1 MNPQYSPDGQSIA
14 FHSTRSGASEI
25 WIADRDGGN
34 PRRLTYTNART
45 TATPRWSP
53 DGKWIAF
60 ESNQSGPGDVYVVP
74 STGGPAR
81 RLTDG
86 PAINAIPRW
95 SRDGR
100 FIYFV
105 SYRTGR
111 YEVWKV
117 AAPGGEPV
125 QVTHDGGFVAVESP
139 DGRYLYYSQTRNYGP
154 VFRMPLAGGPSEE
167 VIPDI
172 HGLFFTVTERGIYF
186 ESRGVIC
193 FWEAA
198 SRKTTEIFRPAKPMA
213 VGMDVSPDGQ
223 TLLFTQ
229 IDGDTSGA
237 DLYLID
243 GFR

>member
-1 MNPQYSPDGQSIA
+1 
-14 FHSTRSGASEI
+14 
-25 WIADRDGGN
+25 
-34 PRRLTYTNART
+34 
-45 TATPRWSP
+45 
-53 DGKWIAF
+53 
-60 ESNQSGPGDVYVVP
+60 VP
-74 STGGPAR
+74 STGGPTR
-81 RLTDG
+81 RLTDD
-86 PAINAIPRW
+86 PALDAIPRW

-117 AAPGGEPV
+117 AASGGEAV
-125 QVTHDGGFVAVESP
+125 QVTNHGGFVAVESP
-139 DGRYLYYSQTRNYGP
+139 DGRYLYYSQTRNSGP

-172 HGLFFTVTERGIYF
+172 RGLFFTVTESGIYF
-186 ESRGVIC
+186 QSRDAIC

-198 SRKTTEIFRPAKPMA
+198 SRQTREIFRPAKPMG
-213 VGMDVSPDGQ
+213 VGMDVSPDGR
-223 TLLFTQ
+223 TLLLTQ
-229 IDGDTSGA
+229 IDRDTSGS